1 MKTKKETTTNKK
13 RNSIKSSNFKN
24 VIKHTITIPPTTLPE
39 LPTSLSNYMSSQY
52 TLPMFVPV
60 TIDFYNDTIMAAYDF
75 SSKTTLVNFIDL
87 LHTIGFS
94 DSKSTRLLQKF
105 KSDNV
110 IKKYLREFIIPTLSK
125 SSSHS
130 VVYIENQKISIALAK
145 INITPKMRT
154 NETKL
159 VQKLELYQD
168 LLTET
173 LNNIDVENIAHS
185 LYFNGLF
192 KKTLNAIL
200 DNQTNDMLSAID
212 GNADIILKQ
221 LKNSSLPN
229 EKKAKTK
236 KTSSKT
242 SPWVSRMFPK
252 YNMLISHFN
261 LDNYKQLYSQLYKQ
275 FQNTYPGID
284 LDCII
289 KDYCSRNN
297 TDNCFTQEAIEDNP
311 EIRQL
316 FENMID
322 GLLEK
327 YNLCEKLVLKH
338 QKTIFDD

>member
-1 MKTKKETTTNKK
+1 MKTKKETTTSKK
-13 RNSIKSSNFKN
+13 RNSIKSSNSKN
-24 VIKHTITIPPTTLPE
+24 VIKCTTTIPTTTLPE
-39 LPTSLSNYMSSQY
+39 LPISLSRKTSSQY
-52 TLPMFVPV
+52 TLPIFMPV

-75 SSKTTLVNFIDL
+75 SSKTTLVNFSNL

-94 DSKSTRLLQKF
+94 DSKVTRLLQKF

-110 IKKYLREFIIPTLSK
+110 IKKYLREFIMPTISPL
-125 SSSHS
+125 SSHS
-130 VVYIENQKISIALAK
+130 VIYIKSQKISIALAK

-173 LNNIDVENIAHS
+173 LNNMDIENVAHS

-192 KKTLNAIL
+192 EKSLNAIL
-200 DNQTNDMLSAID
+200 DNQTNDMLSAMD
-212 GNADIILKQ
+212 ENTNTILKQ

-229 EKKAKTK
+229 EKKTKTRK
-236 KTSSKT
+236 VSSKT
-242 SPWVSRMFPK
+242 SPWVSKMFPK

-289 KDYCSRNN
+289 KDYCNRNN

-316 FENMID
+316 FENMVD

-327 YNLCEKLVLKH
+327 YNLCERLVLKH
-338 QKTIFDD
+338 QETIFDD